1 MLTLYKLHQTLSM
14 LRLDAPKVQYIV
26 ELARYTYS
34 DERTP
39 DLDNGIDK
47 LRELVCQYI
56 VANSDV
62 TTEDAMFMA
71 LVEEGGPLVRD
82 LWKFYSTKS
91 QYYRIGL
98 IQLPPSLD

>member
-1 MLTLYKLHQTLSM
+1 M
-14 LRLDAPKVQYIV
+14 LRLDALKVQYIV
-26 ELARYTYS
+26 DLARYTYT

-47 LRELVCQYI
+47 LRELVCQYV

-62 TTEDAMFMA
+62 MTEDAMFMA

-82 LWKFYSTKS
+82 LWKFMALRANTT
-91 QYYRIGL
+91 G
-98 IQLPPSLD
+98 